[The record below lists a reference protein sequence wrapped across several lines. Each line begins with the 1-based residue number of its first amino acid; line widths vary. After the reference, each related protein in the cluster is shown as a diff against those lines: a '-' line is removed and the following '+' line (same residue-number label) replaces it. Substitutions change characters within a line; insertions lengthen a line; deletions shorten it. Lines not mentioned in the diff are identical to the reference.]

1 MAIVAHPRELLSCAV
16 AKRDTNS
23 HAHHQHAVQF
33 YENELSLYATVAGF
47 LGQGLVDG
55 QPAILIATDAHRDAI
70 LLHLE
75 GRHIDVTKAQR
86 TGDLVVLDVNDVL
99 DRFMKNDMPA
109 AAAFDAELGAV
120 IDRTLKGR
128 SKQTMIRAYGEM
140 VDVLWKEGKPDAAI
154 RLEVLWNKLAMR
166 YGFALLCGY
175 AMGNFYKETERF
187 EEICRQHAHIVPPQ
201 PAAAPLAPT
210 YTLG

>member
-1 MAIVAHPRELLSCAV
+1 
-16 AKRDTNS
+16 
-23 HAHHQHAVQF
+23 
-33 YENELSLYATVAGF
+33 
-47 LGQGLVDG
+47 
-55 QPAILIATDAHRDAI
+55 
-70 LLHLE
+70 
-75 GRHIDVTKAQR
+75 
-86 TGDLVVLDVNDVL
+86 
-99 DRFMKNDMPA
+99 MPA

-154 RLEVLWNKLAMR
+154 RLEMLWNKLAMR

-201 PAAAPLAPT
+201 PAAGPLAPT